1 VNSEFERD
9 FRSPSPVILS
19 EGHDESSPSNRGTC
33 LSRGFLV
40 PIALSS
46 KIGSVSAARGL
57 AGVATVASHLAASG
71 REGEQ
76 LAFVVDATRAAVHAE
91 ECVLWSFSL
100 GGLDRIAS
108 SGHIGTRPDEVSAML
123 ASGESERDR
132 LIVRPLITEE
142 QRLGVLSLRVPEGLS
157 TEDRTVIR
165 VIADMLVPWLAHAE
179 RARQLEVEVALRTRQ
194 NDEQRRFIERIID
207 SLPVGLYVVD
217 REYRIQAWNRKRET
231 GMQGVSREE
240 ALGRTIFE
248 ILHRQPAESLRK
260 EFDEVFRTGR
270 IQTMHLES
278 TASGDTR
285 TFRISKIPMRLTDA
299 GITHVIAIGE
309 DVTDWRE
316 AQDRFAHAEKLAA
329 IGQLAAGVMHEIN
342 NPLATIAA
350 CAESLVL
357 RIDDI
362 RNDGGVPPRDGDEY
376 LRIIDNEVHRCKRII
391 DGLLDFSRPKAVTK
405 ASTDIN
411 EVVEHTLFLV
421 KHHARFKQMRVE
433 TVLGEQLERVSVN
446 REQLVQVF
454 MALLINAVDAM
465 EEQGTITIRTRSGR
479 GPREAVVAEVIDQ
492 GVGIA
497 RADASKIF
505 EPFFTTKAPGRGT
518 GLGLSICYGIIAD
531 HGGRIEV
538 DSTVGAGSTFRILL
552 PAEEA
557 TS

>member
-1 VNSEFERD
+1 MQAD
-9 FRSPSPVILS
+9 
-19 EGHDESSPSNRGTC
+19 
-33 LSRGFLV
+33 
-40 PIALSS
+40 
-46 KIGSVSAARGL
+46 
-57 AGVATVASHLAASG
+57 
-71 REGEQ
+71 
-76 LAFVVDATRAAVHAE
+76 
-91 ECVLWSFSL
+91 ECVLWSFSSS
-100 GGLDRIAS
+100 GLERLAS
-108 SGHIGTRPDEVSAML
+108 SGHVATRAEDVSVLL
-123 ASGESERDR
+123 AAGDGERDG
-132 LIVRPLITEE
+132 LLVRQLVTDD
-142 QRLGVLSLRVPEGLS
+142 QRLGAMSFRVPGELGA
-157 TEDRTVIR
+157 EDRMVLR

-179 RARQLEVEVALRTRQ
+179 RARQLEVEVALRTQ
-194 NDEQRRFIERIID
+194 QIDEQRRFIERIID

-240 ALGRTIFE
+240 AIGRSIFE
-248 ILHRQPAESLRK
+248 ILHRQPAETLRG
-260 EFDEVFRTGR
+260 EFDQVFRSGR
-270 IQTMHLES
+270 IQTVHLES

-299 GITHVIAIGE
+299 GVTHVIAIGE
-309 DVTDWRE
+309 DVTEWRE
-316 AQDRFAHAEKLAA
+316 SQERFAHAEKLAA

-357 RIDDI
+357 RVDDL
-362 RNDGGVPPRDGDEY
+362 RRTGTPAPRDADEF

-391 DGLLDFSRPKAVTK
+391 DGLLDFSRPKSMTK
-405 ASTDIN
+405 ASTPLN
-411 EVVEHTLFLV
+411 EVVEHTLFLI
-421 KHHARFKQMRVE
+421 KHHARFKKMRVE
-433 TVLGEQLERVSVN
+433 TMLADRLDLVQAN

-465 EEQGTITIRTRSGR
+465 DERGTITIRTRRGR
-479 GPREAVVAEVIDQ
+479 GAREAVIAEVVDQ

-505 EPFFTTKAPGRGT
+505 EPFYTTKAPGRGT

-538 DSTVGAGSTFRILL
+538 DSAPGAGSTFRILL

-557 TS
+557 SS

>member
-1 VNSEFERD
+1 
-9 FRSPSPVILS
+9 
-19 EGHDESSPSNRGTC
+19 
-33 LSRGFLV
+33 LV
-40 PIALSS
+40 PTALSS
-46 KIGSVSAARGL
+46 KTGSASTARGL
-57 AGVATVASHLAASG
+57 AGVAAVAARLAASG
-71 REGEQ
+71 AEDEQ
-76 LAFVVDATRAAVHAE
+76 LTAVVDAARAAVQAD
-91 ECVLWSFSL
+91 ECVLWAFSV
-100 GGLDRIAS
+100 GGLDRVAS
-108 SGHIGTRPDEVSAML
+108 SGHVVTRADEVSALL
-123 ASGESERDR
+123 AAGESERER
-132 LIVRPLITEE
+132 LIVRQLLTDE
-142 QRLGVLSLRVPEGLS
+142 QRFGVLSLRVSEGLS
-157 TEDRTVIR
+157 SEDRTVIR
-165 VIADMLVPWLAHAE
+165 AIADMLVPWLAHAE
-179 RARQLEVEVALRTRQ
+179 RARQLEIEVALRTRQ

-278 TASGDTR
+278 TATGDTR

-299 GITHVIAIGE
+299 GVTHVIAIGE
-309 DVTDWRE
+309 DVTEWRE

-350 CAESLVL
+350 CAESLTL
-357 RIDDI
+357 RIEDM
-362 RNDGGVPPRDGDEY
+362 RNDGAVAPRDGDEY
-376 LRIIDNEVHRCKRII
+376 LKIIDNEVHRCKRII

-405 ASTDIN
+405 ATTDIN
-411 EVVEHTLFLV
+411 DVIEHTLFLV
-421 KHHARFKQMRVE
+421 KHHARFKKMRVE
-433 TVLGEQLERVSVN
+433 TALAEQLERVSAN

-465 EEQGTITIRTRSGR
+465 EEQGTISIRTRRGR
-479 GPREAVVAEVIDQ
+479 GLREAVVAEVVDQ

-518 GLGLSICYGIIAD
+518 GLGLSICYGIIAE

-538 DSTVGAGSTFRILL
+538 DSTVGAGRTFSLLL

-557 TS
+557 MS

>member
-1 VNSEFERD
+1 
-9 FRSPSPVILS
+9 
-19 EGHDESSPSNRGTC
+19 
-33 LSRGFLV
+33 LV
-40 PIALSS
+40 PTALSS
-46 KIGSVSAARGL
+46 KTGSASTARGL
-57 AGVATVASHLAASG
+57 AAVAAVAARLAASG
-71 REGEQ
+71 AEEEQ
-76 LAFVVDATRAAVHAE
+76 LTAVVDAARAAVQSD
-91 ECVLWSFSL
+91 ECVLWAFSV
-100 GGLDRIAS
+100 GGLDRVAS
-108 SGHIGTRPDEVSAML
+108 SGHVATRADEVSALL
-123 ASGESERDR
+123 AAGESERDR
-132 LIVRPLITEE
+132 LIVRQLLTDE
-142 QRLGVLSLRVPEGLS
+142 QRLGVLSLRVSEGLS
-157 TEDRTVIR
+157 SEDRTVIR
-165 VIADMLVPWLAHAE
+165 AIADMLVPWLAHAE
-179 RARQLEVEVALRTRQ
+179 RARQLEIEVALRTRQ

-299 GITHVIAIGE
+299 GVTHVIAIGE
-309 DVTDWRE
+309 DVTEWRE

-350 CAESLVL
+350 CAESLAL
-357 RIDDI
+357 RIEDM
-362 RNDGGVPPRDGDEY
+362 RNDGAVAPRDGDEY
-376 LRIIDNEVHRCKRII
+376 LKIIDNEVHRCKRII

-405 ASTDIN
+405 ATTDIN
-411 EVVEHTLFLV
+411 GVIEHTLFLV
-421 KHHARFKQMRVE
+421 KHHARFKKMRVE
-433 TVLGEQLERVSVN
+433 TVLAEQLERVSAN

-454 MALLINAVDAM
+454 MALLINGVDAM
-465 EEQGTITIRTRSGR
+465 DEQGTITIRTRRGR
-479 GPREAVVAEVIDQ
+479 GLREAVVAEVVDQ

-518 GLGLSICYGIIAD
+518 GLGLSICYGIIAE

-557 TS
+557 MS

>member
-1 VNSEFERD
+1 
-9 FRSPSPVILS
+9 
-19 EGHDESSPSNRGTC
+19 
-33 LSRGFLV
+33 
-40 PIALSS
+40 
-46 KIGSVSAARGL
+46 
-57 AGVATVASHLAASG
+57 
-71 REGEQ
+71 
-76 LAFVVDATRAAVHAE
+76 VVDAARSALQAD
-91 ECVLWSFSL
+91 ECVLWSFSP
-100 GGLDRIAS
+100 GGLERLAS
-108 SGHIGTRPDEVSAML
+108 AGRMITRADEVSPLL
-123 ASGESERDR
+123 ASGQSEHDGLVVRTLMADDHR
-132 LIVRPLITEE
+132 LAAI
-142 QRLGVLSLRVPEGLS
+142 SLRLTASLGA
-157 TEDRTVIR
+157 EDRMVLRI
-165 VIADMLVPWLAHAE
+165 IADMLVPWLAHAE
-179 RARQLEVEVALRTRQ
+179 RARQLEVEVALRTQ
-194 NDEQRRFIERIID
+194 QIGEQRRFIERIID

-240 ALGRTIFE
+240 AIGRTIFE

-278 TASGDTR
+278 TASGDAR

-299 GITHVIAIGE
+299 GVTHVIAIGE
-309 DVTDWRE
+309 DVTEWRE
-316 AQDRFAHAEKLAA
+316 SQERFAHAEKLAA

-350 CAESLVL
+350 CAESMTL
-357 RIDDI
+357 RVEDV
-362 RNDGGVPPRDGDEY
+362 RRAGGAAPRDADEF
-376 LRIIDNEVHRCKRII
+376 LKIIDNEVHRCKRII
-391 DGLLDFSRPKAVTK
+391 DGLLDFSRPKSMTK
-405 ASTDIN
+405 TSTSLN
-411 EVVEHTLFLV
+411 EVIGHTLFLV

-433 TVLGEQLERVSVN
+433 TVLADHLEPISAN

-465 EEQGTITIRTRSGR
+465 DERGTITIRTRRGRSG
-479 GPREAVVAEVIDQ
+479 REAVVAEVVDQ

-497 RADASKIF
+497 RAEASKIF
-505 EPFFTTKAPGRGT
+505 EPFYTTKAPGRGT

-538 DSTVGAGSTFRILL
+538 DSAPGAGSTFRILL

>member
-1 VNSEFERD
+1 M
-9 FRSPSPVILS
+9 
-19 EGHDESSPSNRGTC
+19 
-33 LSRGFLV
+33 V

-46 KIGSVSAARGL
+46 KTGSVSASRGL
-57 AGVATVASHLAASG
+57 AGVAAVAAQLAASG
-71 REGEQ
+71 AEDEQ
-76 LAFVVDATRAAVHAE
+76 LTAVADAARAAIHAD
-91 ECVLWSFSL
+91 ECVLWAFSV
-100 GGLDRIAS
+100 GGLDRMAS
-108 SGHIGTRPDEVSAML
+108 SGHVTTRPDEVSAML
-123 ASGESERDR
+123 AAGESERDR
-132 LIVRPLITEE
+132 LVVRQLNTDDH
-142 QRLGVLSLRVPEGLS
+142 RLGVLSLRVSETLAGD
-157 TEDRTVIR
+157 DRTVIR

-179 RARQLEVEVALRTRQ
+179 RARQLEIEVALRARQ

-248 ILHRQPAESLRK
+248 ILHRQPAETLRK
-260 EFDEVFRTGR
+260 EFDEVFRSGR

-278 TASGDTR
+278 AASGDTR
-285 TFRISKIPMRLTDA
+285 TFRISKIPMRLTDG

-309 DVTDWRE
+309 DVTEWRE

-350 CAESLVL
+350 CAESLAL
-357 RIDDI
+357 RIDDM
-362 RNDGGVPPRDGDEY
+362 RHDGAVVPRDGDEY
-376 LRIIDNEVHRCKRII
+376 LKIIDNEVHRCKRII

-405 ASTDIN
+405 ATTDIN
-411 EVVEHTLFLV
+411 DVVEHTLFLV
-421 KHHARFKQMRVE
+421 KHHARFKKMRVE
-433 TVLGEQLERVSVN
+433 TVLAESLERVSAN

-465 EEQGTITIRTRSGR
+465 EEQGTITIRTRPGR
-479 GPREAVVAEVIDQ
+479 GGREAVVAEVIDQ

-505 EPFFTTKAPGRGT
+505 EPFYTTKAPGRGT